1 MLMALYQHYRRDLFF
16 LKTWSWTAR
25 ARARGGFASTWRW
38 NVFFLRGGFNDRF

>member
-25 ARARGGFASTWRW
+25 ARGGFASTWRW
-38 NVFFLRGGFNDRF
+38 NVFLRGGFNDRF